1 MMRRC
6 NLHKTF
12 LILAALCAGAFMLTG
27 CERKPEAPAAIDTPP
42 PPVEKTEYEG
52 TIVAMGDSLTE
63 GYGVPEEA
71 AYPALLENKLQAEG
85 FSFQVINAGISGET
99 SSGTRSRTEWMLALE
114 PDIVILETGAND
126 GLRGVDPEVTREN
139 IAEIIRIL
147 QENGVVVVLAGMR
160 MVRNLGREY
169 TDAFAAI
176 FPALAEKFDVI
187 FIPFFLEGVA
197 GNPALNQE
205 DSIHPD
211 AEGYRVL
218 VNHIYPSVTDA
229 IREWRSRSSERR
241 LPDLVD

>member
-1 MMRRC
+1 MIQRC
-6 NLHKTF
+6 NLHRISA
-12 LILAALCAGAFMLTG
+12 LITAALWVGGFLLTG
-27 CERKPEAPAAIDTPP
+27 CDRKPEALAPNGTPP

-63 GYGVPEEA
+63 GYGLPQDR
-71 AYPALLENKLQAEG
+71 AYPALLEEKLQAEG

-99 SSGTRSRTEWMLALE
+99 SSGTRSRTEWMLTLE

-147 QENGVVVVLAGMR
+147 QKNDVAVVLAGMR

-169 TDAFAAI
+169 TDAFAAVY
-176 FPALAEKFDVI
+176 PALAEQFEVV

-197 GNPALNQE
+197 GDPTLNQE
-205 DSIHPD
+205 DGIHPN

-218 VNHIYPSVTDA
+218 VNHIHPRVVKA
-229 IREWRSRSSERR
+229 IRAWRARSSE
-241 LPDLVD
+241 D

>member
-1 MMRRC
+1 MIQRYH
-6 NLHKTF
+6 LHRISA
-12 LILAALCAGAFMLTG
+12 LITAALWVGAFLLTG
-27 CERKPEAPAAIDTPP
+27 CDRKPEAPAPRDTPP
-42 PPVEKTEYEG
+42 RPVEKTEYEG

-63 GYGVPEEA
+63 GYGLPRDR
-71 AYPALLENKLQAEG
+71 AYPALLEEKLQAEG

-99 SSGTRSRTEWMLALE
+99 SSGTRSRTEWMLSLK

-147 QENGVVVVLAGMR
+147 QKNDVVVVLAGMR

-169 TDAFAAI
+169 TDAFSGI
-176 FPALAEKFDVI
+176 YPALAEQFEVI

-197 GNPALNQE
+197 GDPTLNQE
-205 DSIHPD
+205 DSIHPN

-218 VNHIYPSVTDA
+218 VNHIHPQVVKA
-229 IREWRSRSSERR
+229 IRVRRARSSE
-241 LPDLVD
+241 D